1 MDSFGYRINLVSEG
15 DKTYFRFDN
24 DYSIEIKEKIQ
35 KQYGKD
41 LEVALTTSGMN
52 AIYSSIVS
60 IMSKW
65 NWDSNTMEG
74 LPGPISH
81 RKSKLIN
88 LGGGNMPGYL
98 QCVHPCKHPIQK

>member
-65 NWDSNTMEG
+65 NWDSNTNIVIGEEMYTETAG
-74 LPGPISH
+74 C
-81 RKSKLIN
+81 IN
-88 LGGGNMPGYL
+88 NFNTL
-98 QCVHPCKHPIQK
+98 